1 MEISDRV
8 SVLRDGRLISVVDTK
23 NTTTRDL
30 ARMMVGRE
38 VLFTTVRPD
47 VAPGDIVLD
56 VQDLHAKDKRGHM
69 ALKGLSL
76 SVRQGE
82 IVGIAGVDGNGQT
95 ELVEVLT
102 GLRKIEKGSIR
113 LADNQMANKS
123 SKEYLKAGTAHI
135 PEDRLLRGLIL
146 DFPLYENMILG
157 FEDEKPFARGIF
169 LDFAQAKK
177 RAMELVAEFDVRTPN
192 VQVLA
197 GTLSG
202 GNQQKA
208 VLAREF
214 ARNPK
219 ILVASQPTRG
229 LDVGAIE
236 CIHQQIMDA
245 KKDGKAILLVSLEL
259 SEIMNLS
266 DRILVIYEGKILAEF
281 MAGEASEADIGYM
294 MAGGGKEQ

>member
-1 MEISDRV
+1 M
-8 SVLRDGRLISVVDTK
+8 L
-23 NTTTRDL
+23 
-30 ARMMVGRE
+30 
-38 VLFTTVRPD
+38 
-47 VAPGDIVLD
+47 
-56 VQDLHAKDKRGHM
+56 DLHAKDKRGHK

-102 GLRKIEKGSIR
+102 GLRKLESGKIR
-113 LADNQMANKS
+113 LAGRQMDIQN

-157 FEDEKPFARGIF
+157 FEDEKPFAKGIF
-169 LDFAQAKK
+169 LDFFQAKK
-177 RAMELVAEFDVRTPN
+177 RASELVAAFDVRTPN

-236 CIHQQIMDA
+236 FIHQQIMDA

-266 DRILVIYEGKILAEF
+266 DRILVIYEGRIIAEF
-281 MAGEASEADIGYM
+281 KAGEATEAEIGFM
-294 MAGGGKEQ
+294 MAGGGKEC